1 MAGTSGAEGNWI
13 CLLCNKT
20 GLSRLSSGK
29 GKTPLGKLAKPSP
42 VAAKVWRFDE
52 CGVGCIRNIER
63 FSNDCRKNQNQSKLL
78 RPITTGAGSAMNQS
92 QFLAITYNSLEAR
105 EKSRVHGA
113 IGFWFWFSLIRT
125 FKPITKLSNHV
136 STFDSHLKTAQRR
149 EGSYFSLLS
158 SRKCSCFAPHAREVY
173 SCYIVLT
180 PQSVSLA
187 LAATTTLIWS
197 SKE

>member
-1 MAGTSGAEGNWI
+1 MTVEKPKPKQ
-13 CLLCNKT
+13 LL
-20 GLSRLSSGK
+20 
-29 GKTPLGKLAKPSP
+29 P
-42 VAAKVWRFDE
+42 
-52 CGVGCIRNIER
+52 
-63 FSNDCRKNQNQSKLL
+63 
-78 RPITTGAGSAMNQS
+78 PITTGAGSAMNQS
-92 QFLAITYNSLEAR
+92 QFLAITYNLLEAR

-113 IGFWFWFSLIRT
+113 IGFGFDSHWLKNWRES
-125 FKPITKLSNHV
+125 FKPITKLSNQV

-187 LAATTTLIWS
+187 LAITTTLM
-197 SKE
+197 

>member
-1 MAGTSGAEGNWI
+1 
-13 CLLCNKT
+13 
-20 GLSRLSSGK
+20 
-29 GKTPLGKLAKPSP
+29 
-42 VAAKVWRFDE
+42 
-52 CGVGCIRNIER
+52 
-63 FSNDCRKNQNQSKLL
+63 
-78 RPITTGAGSAMNQS
+78 MNQS

-113 IGFWFWFSLIRT
+113 IGFGFDSHWLKKWRVS

-149 EGSYFSLLS
+149 EGSCFSLLS

-187 LAATTTLIWS
+187 LAITTTLIRS